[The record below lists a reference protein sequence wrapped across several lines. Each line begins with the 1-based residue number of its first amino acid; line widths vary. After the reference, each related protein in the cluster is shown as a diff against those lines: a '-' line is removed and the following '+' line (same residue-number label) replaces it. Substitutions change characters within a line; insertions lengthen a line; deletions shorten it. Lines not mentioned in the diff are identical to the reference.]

1 MFTMLG
7 TETLKVNGNMLTG
20 LFPANIGNLLSL
32 EVLDLGDNQ
41 MGGPIGASVGNL
53 GALRK
58 SDSVARYS
66 WLSSASDRA
75 LANLQVSLS

>member
-1 MFTMLG
+1 M
-7 TETLKVNGNMLTG
+7 NGNMLTG
-20 LFPANIGNLLSL
+20 MLPANIGNLLSL

-58 SDSVARYS
+58 SDSVARFS
-66 WLSSASDRA
+66 
-75 LANLQVSLS
+75 